1 MLLEQGL
8 NGALGLG
15 LVVDGVLGLVVDG
28 ALGLDLV
35 VAVVVDGALGL
46 DLDGVLALALELAF
60 LCLQI
65 EGIEKALRRGC

>member
-15 LVVDGVLGLVVDG
+15 LVVAVGVGVD
-28 ALGLDLV
+28 V
-35 VAVVVDGALGL
+35 
-46 DLDGVLALALELAF
+46 DGVLALALELAF

-65 EGIEKALRRGC
+65 EDIEKPSEEGLV